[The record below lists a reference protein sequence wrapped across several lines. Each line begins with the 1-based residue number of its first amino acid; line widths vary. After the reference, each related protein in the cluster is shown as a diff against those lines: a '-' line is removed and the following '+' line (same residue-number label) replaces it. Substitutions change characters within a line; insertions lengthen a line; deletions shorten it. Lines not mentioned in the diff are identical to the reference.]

1 MDRDEIEE
9 ALQVLGDEVETRGID
24 GAKLWICG
32 GTVMV
37 LRVRSRDATHDVDC
51 ALQPRRELL
60 DAASAIAASL
70 DLREGWLNDAASA
83 YFPDSADDHWNQP
96 PRRFGALE
104 VYFADDEM
112 MLALKLRAG
121 RGRLDRPDVVALIDR
136 LGVSSE
142 ETALRIFENFYPD
155 DVISAGGLATLRA
168 ALQPGTNEGWRGQS

>member
-1 MDRDEIEE
+1 MDREEIEA
-9 ALQVLGDEVETRGID
+9 ALRALGDEVERRSIG
-24 GAKLWICG
+24 GARLWVCG

-37 LRVRSRDATHDVDC
+37 IEVGSREATHDVDG
-51 ALQPRRELL
+51 ALRPRRELL
-60 DAASAIAASL
+60 EAAAAIAGSL

-121 RGRLDRPDVVALIDR
+121 RGRLDRPDVVALLDR

-142 ETALRIFENFYPD
+142 DKALEIFEELYPN
-155 DVISAGGLATLRA
+155 DVISPGGLATLRA
-168 ALQPGTNEGWRGQS
+168 ALESRGQTKEG